1 MRLRDRMLVKKAVVV
16 AAAVLAS
23 VAGLSAWCGSAQIVH
38 AAELVQSRPVI
49 LINTDIEKAD
59 AKSLSVPYAYA
70 RAVIKAGG
78 IPLLMPPQDG
88 VAIDAMLDR
97 VDGLLLIGGA
107 DYPPDVYKQEAHQK
121 TVLMHKDRSDFD
133 LSLARKALDRK
144 DLPVLGICAGCQV
157 LNIAD
162 GGDLVQDIPS
172 SFAESTVSHSSK
184 SGWQSGS
191 GMHGVKLEPESKLAG
206 IYKKQDH
213 QVKSS
218 HHQCV
223 GRVGDG
229 FRVVAKADDGV
240 SEAIEGKDAGRFL
253 MGVQWHPEKDL
264 DNNIA
269 LFEKL
274 VESARMRQQRRR
286 SLK

>member
-1 MRLRDRMLVKKAVVV
+1 MNLRDRMLIVKIMVAAVVSLGSLQ
-16 AAAVLAS
+16 ACFGAE
-23 VAGLSAWCGSAQIVH
+23 SA
-38 AAELVQSRPVI
+38 QSRPII
-49 LINTDIEKAD
+49 LINTDLEKAD

-88 VAIDAMLDR
+88 EAIDAMLDR

-107 DYPPDVYKQEAHQK
+107 DYPPEVYKQEAHQK

-133 LSLARKALDRK
+133 LALAKKALGRK

-172 SFAESTVSHSSK
+172 AFAESRVSHSSK

-191 GMHGVKLEPESKLAG
+191 GTHGVKLDAGSKLAQ

-213 QVKSS
+213 EVRSS

-223 GRVGDG
+223 GCVGDD

-240 SEAIEGKDAGRFL
+240 SEAIEGKDPERFL

-274 VESARMRQQRRR
+274 VESARMRQQQR
-286 SLK
+286 SLR